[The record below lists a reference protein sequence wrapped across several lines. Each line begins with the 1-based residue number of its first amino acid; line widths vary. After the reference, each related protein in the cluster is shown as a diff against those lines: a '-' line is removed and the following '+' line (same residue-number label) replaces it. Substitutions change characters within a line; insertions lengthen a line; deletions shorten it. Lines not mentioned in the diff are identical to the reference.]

1 MFEIIICCIIV
12 FAVGY
17 WATLWAAGRRE
28 DVLHGQF
35 VELQA
40 QPEPA
45 PVAMPTPPPKV
56 PTRPAPPQP
65 KLPVNANPPAND
77 KVPPIAKAPANAEA
91 LNSLLV
97 SLKRELKNAAR
108 L

>member
-1 MFEIIICCIIV
+1 MFEIIICCVIV

-35 VELQA
+35 VELEAQA
-40 QPEPA
+40 EA
-45 PVAMPTPPPKV
+45 AAVTMPTPPPKV
-56 PTRPAPPQP
+56 ASRP
-65 KLPVNANPPAND
+65 KLPPP
-77 KVPPIAKAPANAEA
+77 KLPEKERSPASVEE
-91 LNSLLV
+91 LNSLLA
-97 SLKRELKNAAR
+97 SLKQELKNAAQ

>member
-1 MFEIIICCIIV
+1 MFEIVVCCVIV

-17 WATLWAAGRRE
+17 WATLWAMGRRE

-35 VELQA
+35 VKPDA
-40 QPEPA
+40 QPEAAAAATAMPA
-45 PVAMPTPPPKV
+45 PPPRVASRPKLPPPKL
-56 PTRPAPPQP
+56 A
-65 KLPVNANPPAND
+65 
-77 KVPPIAKAPANAEA
+77 AKAESPANADE

-97 SLKRELKNAAR
+97 SLKQELKNAAN

>member
-1 MFEIIICCIIV
+1 MPPFSGAAMMLEITICCVIV

-17 WATLWAAGRRE
+17 WATLWLAGRRE

-35 VELQA
+35 VELEAQA
-40 QPEPA
+40 EA
-45 PVAMPTPPPKV
+45 ALAAMPAPPPKI
-56 PTRPAPPQP
+56 AP
-65 KLPVNANPPAND
+65 KLSANASR
-77 KVPPIAKAPANAEA
+77 PANADD

-97 SLKRELKNAAR
+97 SLKQELKNAAQ

>member
-1 MFEIIICCIIV
+1 MFEIVVCCIIV

-17 WATLWAAGRRE
+17 WATLWTAGRRE

-40 QPEPA
+40 QPDAPPA
-45 PVAMPTPPPKV
+45 AVPAPPPKV
-56 PTRPAPPQP
+56 ASRPLTAFKPALKAQ
-65 KLPVNANPPAND
+65 PPAN
-77 KVPPIAKAPANAEA
+77 AKPADAEE
-91 LNSLLV
+91 LKSLLL
-97 SLKRELKNAAR
+97 SLKQELKNAAK

>member
-1 MFEIIICCIIV
+1 MFEIIICCVIV

-35 VELQA
+35 VELDAQA
-40 QPEPA
+40 EAPA
-45 PVAMPTPPPKV
+45 AVMPTPPPKV
-56 PTRPAPPQP
+56 ASRPKPPVP
-65 KLPVNANPPAND
+65 KPAE
-77 KVPPIAKAPANAEA
+77 KAEPPANAEE
-91 LNSLLV
+91 LNSLLA
-97 SLKRELKNAAR
+97 SLKRELKNAAQ

>member
-1 MFEIIICCIIV
+1 MFEIVVCCVIV

-17 WATLWAAGRRE
+17 WATLWTMGRRE

-35 VELQA
+35 VEPDA
-40 QPEPA
+40 QPESPITG
-45 PVAMPTPPPKV
+45 M
-56 PTRPAPPQP
+56 PAPPP
-65 KLPVNANPPAND
+65 RVASRPLSATPRPILPAGPP
-77 KVPPIAKAPANAEA
+77 VSTKAPANAEE

-97 SLKRELKNAAR
+97 SLKQELKNAAK